1 MHDYVSSPRL
11 NLWSHGGRQPLAT
24 GGGGG
29 VIVVV
34 VVGHGVPN
42 SSPLTILVMEG
53 KERQRN
59 VILLADNRLVLP
71 RRVTNYPNGGIG
83 VETFSVDCWE
93 VKIELYE

>member
-34 VVGHGVPN
+34 VVVVVVFIVHN
-42 SSPLTILVMEG
+42 SAPLTILVTEG
-53 KERQRN
+53 KER
-59 VILLADNRLVLP
+59 
-71 RRVTNYPNGGIG
+71 RRCHFG
-83 VETFSVDCWE
+83 S
-93 VKIELYE
+93 